1 LQHVRHIGFAHFPFS
16 VFPFGIRHVLEERL
30 ILLQTL
36 KLHLAFNSESKT
48 FLLNFAL
55 FHLQTSFRYLQE
67 SVGPIRNNFKM
78 DEIFQHFRNV
88 SIPLLYSLL
97 GSNKEK
103 PVLDLMAY
111 GMIAIGVV
119 VYVALQ
125 LMPAPYG
132 RYATSSV
139 GPQVDSRLAWLVQE
153 CPSFFVPILV
163 YQFMNNGNPSLGE
176 L

>member
-1 LQHVRHIGFAHFPFS
+1 
-16 VFPFGIRHVLEERL
+16 
-30 ILLQTL
+30 
-36 KLHLAFNSESKT
+36 
-48 FLLNFAL
+48 
-55 FHLQTSFRYLQE
+55 
-67 SVGPIRNNFKM
+67 M